1 MEENNICELYVATA
15 PPVINNNLNVD
26 WPIQLLLTSFPAFN
40 IKGSKFINKVKL
52 KTMPSEEINLPITK
66 SFHRFIFCHL
76 TPLVA
81 VEKKLVKLYTIK
93 TNQKFFELNL
103 NLNRKI

>member
-1 MEENNICELYVATA
+1 MEANNICELYVATA

-26 WPIQLLLTSFPAFN
+26 WRIQLSLTSLPAFN

-52 KTMPSEEINLPITK
+52 KTIPSDEINLPITK
-66 SFHRFIFCHL
+66 SFHKFIFCHL

-81 VEKKLVKLYTIK
+81 VEKIIGEVIYNKNKSKIRWIKLKPK
-93 TNQKFFELNL
+93 
-103 NLNRKI
+103 